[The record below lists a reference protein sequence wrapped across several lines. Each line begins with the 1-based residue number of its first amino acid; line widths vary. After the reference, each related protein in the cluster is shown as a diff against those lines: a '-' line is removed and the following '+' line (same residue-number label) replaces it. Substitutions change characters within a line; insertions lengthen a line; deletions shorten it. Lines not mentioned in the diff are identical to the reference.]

1 MTTGLSRILSAVLV
15 STVLAFATGAQAA
28 SVRQS
33 APAAKQHHIGKKQLP
48 AHAAAKQQLVAKQS
62 RINCVQFVKSVADI
76 SLSGNAWQ
84 WWHRAEDS
92 YARGP
97 TPIKGSVM
105 VFQRSGRMVHGHI
118 AVVSAV
124 LDARTIRVDHANW
137 APRGP
142 RKGLIDLSV
151 MVQDISNQGD
161 WSLVRVWFDP
171 ADNFG
176 RPYPVYG
183 FIYPSGQPAPDLP
196 AVETAK
202 GPGVRPDAR
211 PDGYDLAPVE
221 EVGDSSSTMGV
232 AQRFEFRRDLS
243 VID

>member
-1 MTTGLSRILSAVLV
+1 MTTGLSRILSAVLA
-15 STVLAFATGAQAA
+15 STVLAFAAGAQAA
-28 SVRQS
+28 PVRQS
-33 APAAKQHHIGKKQLP
+33 APAAKQHYLGKQQL
-48 AHAAAKQQLVAKQS
+48 ADRSAAKQQHVAKQA

-92 YARGP
+92 YARGRTP
-97 TPIKGSVM
+97 TKGSVM

-124 LDARTIRVDHANW
+124 VDDRTIRVDHANW

-142 RKGLIDLSV
+142 RKGLIDMSI
-151 MVQDISNQGD
+151 MVQDISKPGD
-161 WSLVRVWFDP
+161 WSLVRVWYDP

-183 FIYPSGQPAPDLP
+183 FVYPSGHPSPDLP
-196 AVETAK
+196 AVEMARV
-202 GPGVRPDAR
+202 PSVRPDAR
-211 PDGYDLAPVE
+211 PDGFDLAPVE
-221 EVGDSSSTMGV
+221 EAGDTSGTMGV
-232 AQRFEFRRDLS
+232 AQRFEIRRDIPI
-243 VID
+243 VD